1 MSRLTEVPLNRPG
14 GNGKRHHG
22 PRSQRERGPVHVLT
36 NFLSDDLAGSAYRG
50 LVATAEQDVAP
61 ECPHVWQLV
70 GVAFV
75 PGHGA
80 PTEYECALGCG
91 SVMYRAAGEPFPP
104 TNWSR
109 HPAPV
114 ERHGRSQT

>member
-1 MSRLTEVPLNRPG
+1 V
-14 GNGKRHHG
+14 
-22 PRSQRERGPVHVLT
+22 
-36 NFLSDDLAGSAYRG
+36 SAFAQ
-50 LVATAEQDVAP
+50 VDVGISHTRV
-61 ECPHVWQLV
+61 HVWQLV